1 MYYSTIRLCGW
12 IVLFCAV
19 ILGRYYT
26 DYHDV
31 DEEIVTIAHY
41 GGDWVDNG
49 GTGAGIARR
58 NLYRS
63 SSYTSDFIA
72 SSNMQKY
79 RIIRISTMS
88 TRTTGLFLVT
98 GNVGVVLYMRVCVCV
113 M

>member
-31 DEEIVTIAHY
+31 DEEIVTIVLH
-41 GGDWVDNG
+41 
-49 GTGAGIARR
+49 GAGW
-58 NLYRS
+58 YDS
-63 SSYTSDFIA
+63 TSAGVTLRCLFRPYSHISVNVA